1 MLYRNIVF
9 VLSCVVALT
18 VGQTAHAQE
27 RAAMESYACNYV
39 EGKGL
44 DDLMAV
50 AAKWDK
56 WASKNNPAPYR
67 AYVLTP
73 SLPPLTKYQK
83 RFGLAFHRPPR
94 S

>member
-1 MLYRNIVF
+1 MLYRNILF
-9 VLSCVVALT
+9 VLSFVFGLT
-18 VGQTAHAQE
+18 FGQTTLAQE

-56 WASKNNPAPYR
+56 WASKNNPAGVC
-67 AYVLTP
+67 ADAGVCHL
-73 SLPPLTKYQK
+73 
-83 RFGLAFHRPPR
+83 
-94 S
+94 